1 MELFQSFATHDCL
14 EPQSVVLAGND
25 GANRFMGAALSIK
38 DQAGV
43 VEASQPNVSLTTI
56 LHFNFSNSPF
66 HRRHAVRLLS
76 DIEHFFWVARH
87 LSA

>member
-14 EPQSVVLAGND
+14 ERQSVVLAGND

-43 VEASQPNVSLTTI
+43 VETWGCGGLG
-56 LHFNFSNSPF
+56 
-66 HRRHAVRLLS
+66 
-76 DIEHFFWVARH
+76 
-87 LSA
+87 